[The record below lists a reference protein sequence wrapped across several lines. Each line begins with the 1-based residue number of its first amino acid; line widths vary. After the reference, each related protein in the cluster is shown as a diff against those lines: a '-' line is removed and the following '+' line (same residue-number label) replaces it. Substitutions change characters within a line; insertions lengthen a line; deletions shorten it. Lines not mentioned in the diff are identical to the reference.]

1 MLPAIANEGPME
13 LNRNQYFLAGLVIL
27 LLGIQFRM
35 VDTFILNERATQF
48 LAQRLQQV
56 QPQPLA
62 SASDLPTL
70 VAAQAPIAKH
80 RLRPPRWL
88 GWSLMSV
95 GSVLVLYSLALKK
108 PGG

>member
-1 MLPAIANEGPME
+1 ME

-27 LLGIQFRM
+27 LLGMQLRM
-35 VDTFILNERATQF
+35 VDTFVLNERATQF

-56 QPQPLA
+56 QSQPLA

-70 VAAQAPIAKH
+70 VAAQAPVAKH

-88 GWSLMSV
+88 GWSLVSM